1 MPVQEQEA
9 AFDIEQEY
17 NNTLRVRS
25 NARFLSKTQRCEEE
39 MEALLLTRQQELI
52 IHPVLPNWR
61 SSSEIELAM
70 AGYFEAS
77 VEASEMCVELL
88 RNIRSTQSNYQSMD
102 CFLASMSD
110 DTTTASTSSDAP
122 VALNHFCTA
131 RSNFRRMHDKYSSV
145 FQNIRSSQR
154 KVAKKLKIVKA
165 FKKLMK
171 ACLAVAPGAA
181 TAAHLMFLSLTVG
194 PAAARLCPIALSKR
208 MTMRTKKTRSSKT
221 GSLLR
226 LHDQLDAAARGTYVL
241 GKDLDTVSQLVARL
255 SDGMERENA
264 MAMRCVEMTS
274 MGNCSVMEMVSELK
288 RSLLSSRSLAEEL
301 EEHVCLC
308 LATIHRARVL
318 VIKEITKSII

>member
-1 MPVQEQEA
+1 
-9 AFDIEQEY
+9 
-17 NNTLRVRS
+17 
-25 NARFLSKTQRCEEE
+25 
-39 MEALLLTRQQELI
+39 
-52 IHPVLPNWR
+52 
-61 SSSEIELAM
+61 
-70 AGYFEAS
+70 
-77 VEASEMCVELL
+77 
-88 RNIRSTQSNYQSMD
+88 
-102 CFLASMSD
+102 
-110 DTTTASTSSDAP
+110 
-122 VALNHFCTA
+122 
-131 RSNFRRMHDKYSSV
+131 
-145 FQNIRSSQR
+145 
-154 KVAKKLKIVKA
+154 
-165 FKKLMK
+165 
-171 ACLAVAPGAA
+171 
-181 TAAHLMFLSLTVG
+181 
-194 PAAARLCPIALSKR
+194 